1 VIGQM
6 GPDTRALPSVLIL
19 WLGLVGVFFGDPTED
34 CGDNCGR
41 FALPRYSSAIFG
53 SGVSRT
59 ALATARVNWRPDRM
73 GVVVGELG
81 LFDQFLL
88 DFLGIAQVAVS
99 RGSSPAGLVRHEM
112 CC

>member
-1 VIGQM
+1 
-6 GPDTRALPSVLIL
+6 
-19 WLGLVGVFFGDPTED
+19 
-34 CGDNCGR
+34 
-41 FALPRYSSAIFG
+41 
-53 SGVSRT
+53 
-59 ALATARVNWRPDRM
+59 M

-81 LFDQFLL
+81 LFDRFLL